1 MSKVDKFQ
9 IKKRLKVGNTE
20 FAYFSLPGLKQISEH
35 VSRLPLASRII
46 LESMIRNASDLGI
59 PDDKLISIIK
69 GDFPHEE
76 EISFRISRVLMQDLT
91 GVPAIVDLA
100 SMREK
105 FRELRA
111 DPAKINPAVP
121 VDLVIDH
128 SVQVDF
134 FGSEKSFNENRA
146 VEFERNRER
155 YRFLK
160 WASRSFSN
168 VRVIPPS
175 VGIVHQVNLEYLAD
189 VVSARENGSEKLAI
203 FDTLVGTDSHTTMV
217 NGIGVLGWGVGGI
230 EAEAAML
237 GEPITLQYPVVVG
250 VNLHGRLRP
259 GIVATDLVL
268 YLTRTFRKANVVGKI
283 IEFYGDGVSTLS
295 AADRSTVSNM
305 CPEYGATSALFP
317 VDENTLE
324 YLRLT
329 GRSEDRIL
337 LVKAYLEAQEMFGVP
352 KDLDYDEIIDV
363 NLEEIE
369 TSVSGPSLPQQ
380 QAPLGEIGNTFLQ
393 MMEEQ
398 GTEQQQPGKQRTIS
412 LRSVPVEIRGK
423 RETLTDG
430 DVVIAAI
437 TSCTN
442 TSNPKVMIA
451 AGILAKKACE
461 LGLTVN
467 PKVKTSLAP
476 GSRVVTDY
484 LKRAGLDKYLEK
496 LGFYLVGYGC
506 TTCIG
511 NSGPLPKEIEEGI
524 KRGNL
529 SVASVLSGNRNFQ
542 ARIHSD
548 VRANY
553 LMSPPLVVAFAIAG
567 SVVINLEKEPVG
579 KSGQGKPVYLRDIWP
594 SNEEI
599 DLTLQ
604 SAMKESDYAARYS
617 DVENSSGEWSGIEVI
632 GSETYKWEEGS
643 TYIRNPPYFR
653 NFHRDGGRKFEDIQ
667 QCYPLLVM
675 GDSVTT
681 DHISPAGSISA
692 KSVAGQYLIS
702 KGVKPEDFNSFGA
715 RRGNHEV
722 MMRGTFAN
730 SRIRNFLV
738 DKEGA
743 TTVFIP
749 EKRPST
755 IYDAAMEYARKGI
768 PLTAFAGKEYGTGS
782 SRDWAAKG
790 PYLLGIRAVIAESF
804 ERIHRSNLAGMG
816 IIPLQFAEGEN
827 AVKLAIDFMKPV
839 AIRFDG
845 GTPSSATLE
854 FTNHDGEKRK
864 TKLRVRL
871 DTPVEY
877 EYFRY
882 GGILQYVMGQILKE
896 K

>member
-1 MSKVDKFQ
+1 MSKVDKLQ

-20 FAYFSLPGLKQISEH
+20 FTYFSLPELKRVSEH

-69 GDFPHEE
+69 GNFPHDE

-105 FRELRA
+105 FRELKV

-121 VDLVIDH
+121 VDLVVDH

-134 FGSEKSFNENRA
+134 FGDKKSFSENRS

-189 VVSARENGSEKLAI
+189 IVSVREFGPEKLAI

-250 VNLHGRLRP
+250 VNLHGRLKP
-259 GIVATDLVL
+259 GMVATDLVL
-268 YLTRTFRKANVVGKI
+268 YRTRTFRKANVVGKI
-283 IEFYGDGVSTLS
+283 LEFYGEGVSTLS

-317 VDENTLE
+317 VDENTLD

-329 GRSEDRIL
+329 GRAEDRIL
-337 LVKAYLEAQEMFGVP
+337 LVKAYLEAQGMFGVP
-352 KDLDYDEIIDV
+352 TDLDYDEIIDV
-363 NLEEIE
+363 NLGEVE

-380 QAPLGEIGNTFLQ
+380 QAPLGKIGNTFLQ

-398 GTEQQQPGKQRTIS
+398 GIEQQQPGKQRTIS
-412 LRSVPVEIRGK
+412 LRSVPVEIKGK

-442 TSNPKVMIA
+442 TSNPRVMIA
-451 AGILAKKACE
+451 AGLLAKKACE
-461 LGLTVN
+461 FGLAVN

-524 KRGNL
+524 KKGNL

-567 SVVINLEKEPVG
+567 NVVINLEKEPVG
-579 KSGQGKPVYLRDIWP
+579 KSGEGKPVYLRDIWP
-594 SNEEI
+594 GNEEI
-599 DLTLQ
+599 DLTLA
-604 SAMKESDYAARYS
+604 SAMKESDYSARYS
-617 DVENSSGEWSGIEVI
+617 DVENSSEEWSGIEVV

-653 NFHRDGGRKFEDIQ
+653 DFHRNGGEKI
-667 QCYPLLVM
+667 
-675 GDSVTT
+675 
-681 DHISPAGSISA
+681 
-692 KSVAGQYLIS
+692 
-702 KGVKPEDFNSFGA
+702 
-715 RRGNHEV
+715 RG
-722 MMRGTFAN
+722 
-730 SRIRNFLV
+730 
-738 DKEGA
+738 
-743 TTVFIP
+743 
-749 EKRPST
+749 
-755 IYDAAMEYARKGI
+755 
-768 PLTAFAGKEYGTGS
+768 
-782 SRDWAAKG
+782 
-790 PYLLGIRAVIAESF
+790 
-804 ERIHRSNLAGMG
+804 HRSML
-816 IIPLQFAEGEN
+816 
-827 AVKLAIDFMKPV
+827 PV
-839 AIRFDG
+839 ACHG
-845 GTPSSATLE
+845 G
-854 FTNHDGEKRK
+854 FCNH
-864 TKLRVRL
+864 
-871 DTPVEY
+871 
-877 EYFRY
+877 
-882 GGILQYVMGQILKE
+882 
-896 K
+896 